1 MIHSFLEWLGN
12 TRWSVALLESYYVWP
27 LVESTHVLT
36 LALFV
41 GTVVMMDLR
50 LVGLAFR
57 GVPVSAFTGRLLPW
71 TRVGFAVMVVTGL
84 LLFYSSPLR
93 YYHNLFF
100 RVKVLL
106 LVAAG
111 LNVWFFHS
119 RIHRSVA
126 SWGGAFRSP
135 RAARVAGLISVIAW
149 TGVVFSGRLVA
160 YNWFDCDIQP
170 QPDWVNWAAGC
181 PVEKIEGEVA
191 RDPSGAAVTS
201 EDLSETSAVA
211 DGSAAGGDP

>member
-1 MIHSFLEWLGN
+1 VIVPFLEWVGS
-12 TRWSVALLESYYVWP
+12 TKWSVMLLESYYVWP
-27 LVESTHVLT
+27 LLESTHVLT

-41 GTVVMMDLR
+41 GTAVMMDLR
-50 LVGLAFR
+50 LVGIAFP

-71 TRVGFAVMVVTGL
+71 TRFGFTVMVVTGL

-106 LVAAG
+106 LIVAG
-111 LNVWFFHS
+111 LNVWLFHS
-119 RIHRSVA
+119 RIHLRIAEWDHDS
-126 SWGGAFRSP
+126 RPP
-135 RAARVAGLISVIAW
+135 RAARMAGLVSLIAW

-170 QPDWVNWAAGC
+170 QPAWVNTLAGC
-181 PVEKIEGEVA
+181 TVESDEATRTPDDDAARVA
-191 RDPSGAAVTS
+191 ERSP
-201 EDLSETSAVA
+201 
-211 DGSAAGGDP
+211 PP

>member
-1 MIHSFLEWLGN
+1 MIRDFLGWLGD
-12 TRWSVALLESYYVWP
+12 TPWSVALLESYYVWP
-27 LVESTHVLT
+27 LVESTHVLS

-41 GTVVMMDLR
+41 GTAVMMDLR
-50 LVGLAFR
+50 LIGIGFP
-57 GVPVSAFTGRLLPW
+57 GVPVSAFTSRLLPW
-71 TRVGFAVMVVTGL
+71 TRLGFAVMVVTGL

-100 RVKVLL
+100 RIKVVL

-111 LNVWFFHS
+111 LNVWLFHT
-119 RIHRSVA
+119 RIHRTIAAWDDRPRV
-126 SWGGAFRSP
+126 P
-135 RAARVAGLISVIAW
+135 RAARVAGVVSLMVW

-181 PVEKIEGEVA
+181 PAELVEPTADAEGRPA
-191 RDPSGAAVTS
+191 P
-201 EDLSETSAVA
+201 
-211 DGSAAGGDP
+211 